1 MFFLVYGEDT
11 FRSRRKLAALRERFS
26 STRDASG
33 LNAVVLRAADAESDQ
48 VAGALFASPF
58 LADRKLVILEGFL
71 SAAKDDQE
79 RMKELLGRKPESTV
93 AIFYEDEGA
102 EALAKS
108 PLLPLLAGQK
118 FTEEFVALT
127 PMAAERFVA
136 EECATASV
144 GIRPAASRVLV
155 TSVGADAWLLHQEV
169 AKLSAF
175 AAATGAKEITEAMVR
190 DMVPT
195 AREESI
201 FPFLD
206 ACTDGRCADAAKMLE
221 DLLEAGVAELQV
233 VSMLTKHYRTLVAV
247 HDLVARGERDKN
259 AVARRLGIHPFP
271 AGKAMNAVRNASA
284 GALKKQYET
293 LVEIERGFKTG
304 TKTRAPLGVFLATM
318 A

>member
-33 LNAVVLRAADAESDQ
+33 LNAVVLRAADVDAEQ
-48 VAGALFASPF
+48 VAEALFASPF

-71 SAAKDDQE
+71 SAAKDEQE
-79 RMKELLGRKPESTV
+79 QMMELLGRKPESTV

-108 PLLPLLAGQK
+108 PLLPLLASQK
-118 FTEEFVALT
+118 FTEEFAALS
-127 PMAAERFVA
+127 PMSAERFVA
-136 EECATASV
+136 EECAAASV
-144 GIRPAASRVLV
+144 GIRPAASRALV

-304 TKTRAPLGVFLATM
+304 TKARAPLGVFLATM

>member
-26 STRDASG
+26 TTRDASG
-33 LNAVVLRAADAESDQ
+33 MNAMTLRAADAEPEQ
-48 VAGALFASPF
+48 VAEALFASPF

-71 SAAKDDQE
+71 TAAKDEQE
-79 RMKELLGRKPESTV
+79 KMAELLGRKPESTV

-108 PLLPLLAGQK
+108 PLLPLLAKQK
-118 FTEEFVALT
+118 FTEEFAALT

-136 EECATASV
+136 EECAAAGV
-144 GIRPAASRVLV
+144 GIRPAASRALV

-175 AAATGAKEITEAMVR
+175 AAANGAKEITEAMVR

-201 FPFLD
+201 FSFLD
-206 ACTDGRCADAAKMLE
+206 ACTDGRCADAAKILE
-221 DLLEAGVAELQV
+221 GLLEAGVAELQV
-233 VSMLTKHYRTLVAV
+233 VSMLAKHYRTLVAV
-247 HDLVARGERDKN
+247 RDLVERGERDKN

-271 AGKAMNAVRNASA
+271 AGKAMNAVRGMTAH
-284 GALKKQYET
+284 ALKKQYEA

-304 TKTRAPLGVFLATM
+304 TKVRALLGVFLATM